1 MRLPSR
7 SNSSRSMSWARRS
20 SKVSASMA
28 GMGVLFFEGARH
40 ALQAQGA
47 QLVEGGVGEHRG
59 FSGGV
64 VEGEIVRYGVTA
76 SAGKR
81 SRRS

>member
-7 SNSSRSMSWARRS
+7 SSSSRSMSWARRS
-20 SKVSASMA
+20 SKVSARWRV
-28 GMGVLFFEGARH
+28 GVLFFEGACH

-47 QLVEGGVGEHRG
+47 QLLERGVGEHRG

-64 VEGEIVRYGVTA
+64 VEGWVVRYGVTT